1 MAFDD
6 SERDD
11 LLDRLVEEFAAR
23 LRRGER
29 PALKEYADRYP
40 ELADEIREL
49 FPAMV
54 EVEQAKEICHDWDE
68 AERADAST
76 STPPPAQVG
85 DYRIVREIG
94 RGGMGIV
101 YEAEQVS
108 LGRRVALKV
117 LPSPSGRDGTTLA
130 RFRREARASAR
141 LHHTNIVPVFEVGQ
155 DGEIRYYAMQ
165 FIHGQS
171 LDSVIYELRK
181 LRGRS
186 RVERGE
192 PTAQDGREEDRLG
205 DEGTGGIGA
214 EASIVRSLLTGRFE
228 RGPTAIEGGDGASP
242 GPGGP
247 AASGPLPPVV
257 GDSSAVMPGGTQL
270 SSVESRYR
278 AFHRGV
284 AHIGRQVAS
293 ALAYAHARGIL
304 HRDIK
309 PSNLLLDT
317 EGVAWV
323 SDFGLAKVDE
333 EDLTRTGDIL
343 GTLRYMAPERFRGRG
358 DARADVYS
366 LGLTLYELLVLRP
379 AFDSPDRVALS
390 EQIKAVDPP
399 RPRSIDPRV
408 PRDLETIALKAIEK
422 DPGDRYATAEA
433 MAEDL
438 RRFLDDEPIQ
448 ARRAGAPERCARWA
462 RRNPV
467 IATLGGVLTAVLVG
481 ATIASVFVAGRMAAL
496 AKRNEDA
503 ARSERAARLDAQAAQ
518 KQAEADRL
526 EGDRQRREADR
537 QRQRAEQHL
546 YIARVGQAEGALR
559 LYDAGTARGLLDL
572 CHPGPGEPD
581 RRGWEWSYLDQWCN
595 PELRTIA
602 LPTAAESHAVA
613 VSPDGRLLAIGCS
626 APYTMSTGEDPP
638 VPAYVVS
645 LPDGRVRHEL
655 GGHRRFVHAL
665 TFRPD
670 GECLAT
676 LGNEGTIRVWDTDS
690 GRELRAMSANTSVSL
705 TLGTELAELRWSPD
719 GLRLASSGGDGQVRI
734 WDPATGRETA
744 RIAHNARSV
753 AWSPDGAR
761 IASAGE
767 SGLEIRSWDPRD
779 EGRLGP
785 VLRQP
790 GHVTSLSWSPDG
802 RRVAAL
808 SDDTNDGSR
817 TGWLTVWDATSGE
830 KVFRVASVSALW
842 SVAFSPDG
850 TRLATGGKE
859 GIVRVYDATDGQE
872 CAASFAACR
881 VISGLAFSPDG
892 RRLHAAGWGMG
903 GVKVF
908 DPARDPRGRGFH
920 VSDDQIGD
928 LTFDRDGLSVLQVYW
943 VSGLLSA
950 VDPVDGSERIERN
963 LPVTDGRIWPRGD
976 FAFSRDGGRL
986 AAPTRRDRAV
996 VGVWDVALG
1005 RLVATLGRSG
1015 RPVTAVAFG
1024 PDAQSLASASAGGPE
1039 GRPIVTL
1046 WHLPSGRAI
1055 RTFEPGADRVVA
1067 LGFSGDG
1074 RKLAAG
1080 GGTMPGGPGWVT
1092 AWDAETG
1099 AVLGT
1104 LDHVGLAMFVAFDRD
1119 GDRLAVAD
1127 YGESK
1132 VLLWDLASGSVITHP
1147 GPVEVSFV
1155 GFTADGTRLAALGYD
1170 GNVHLADARTGD
1182 EVLILRSFGPP
1193 RGSGGFTPRLAFSPD
1208 GSRLASIAIGRTLNL
1223 WDLGP
1228 ASGPV
1233 VPPGPGDLAGW
1244 LRRSRAL
1251 AERGETAAAA
1261 AVAARARDIRGDDAS
1276 PWIEHAVS
1284 LYRRGD
1290 SPGARDALSRAVDAL
1305 PDDPGRWIGLVRSLA
1320 HLGWMEGSEMVG
1332 PKARSLCERRL
1343 ARTPDDEAVAADL
1356 AEVLP
1361 DADASPGWTILQPEV
1376 MTSAAGSTL
1385 TRLADGSVLAGGR
1398 NPAGDTYAVEAVTP
1412 LAGIT
1417 GLRLEAIPDPSLPH
1431 RGSGRDA
1438 ISGNFHLDAIRSS
1451 AATLRGGAA
1460 SVPVR
1465 LCRASVDYTDR
1476 RPGFTG
1482 ASGTL
1487 DTDPS
1492 TFWSIWP
1499 ETRRRHWAIFE
1510 IDPPI
1515 GTGVGSRLRVELACQ
1530 TASPHSVL
1538 GRFRLSV
1545 TNRPVPSFQTSLT
1558 RLKAD
1563 PARNGLTR
1571 AGAAYYLLGDWAAA
1585 ASIFERAAA
1594 RPGAPALDGLLLGL
1608 ARHHLGRSAEAR
1620 SDCDR
1625 ALERLRT
1632 ERAEEETRDV
1642 AVAALM
1648 DIRGLG
1654 VDESDSLLL
1663 DAAFPTDPFAP

>member
-1 MAFDD
+1 M
-6 SERDD
+6 
-11 LLDRLVEEFAAR
+11 
-23 LRRGER
+23 
-29 PALKEYADRYP
+29 
-40 ELADEIREL
+40 
-49 FPAMV
+49 
-54 EVEQAKEICHDWDE
+54 
-68 AERADAST
+68 
-76 STPPPAQVG
+76 
-85 DYRIVREIG
+85 
-94 RGGMGIV
+94 
-101 YEAEQVS
+101 
-108 LGRRVALKV
+108 
-117 LPSPSGRDGTTLA
+117 
-130 RFRREARASAR
+130 
-141 LHHTNIVPVFEVGQ
+141 PVFEVGQ

-171 LDSVIYELRK
+171 LDSVIRELRK

-186 RVERGE
+186 RLERGE
-192 PTAQDGREEDRLG
+192 PTAPEGREEDRLG

-214 EASIVRSLLTGRFE
+214 EASVVRSLLAGRFE
-228 RGPTAIEGGDGASP
+228 TGPTVIHVGDGASP

-247 AASGPLPPVV
+247 APSGPVPPAV

-270 SSVESRYR
+270 SSVESRHR

-390 EQIKAVDPP
+390 EQIKTVDPP

-408 PRDLETIALKAIEK
+408 PRDLETIVLKAIEK

-448 ARRAGAPERCARWA
+448 ARRASAPERCARWA

-467 IATLGGVLTAVLVG
+467 IAALGGVLTAVLVG
-481 ATIASVFVAGRMAAL
+481 ATIASVLIAGWMAAL

-503 ARSERAARLDAQAAQ
+503 AWSERGARVDAQAAQ

-526 EGDRQRREADR
+526 EADRQSQEADR

-546 YIARVGQAEGALR
+546 YIARIGQAEGALR
-559 LYDAGTARGLLDL
+559 LYDSATARGLLDL
-572 CHPGPGEPD
+572 CRPGPGEPD
-581 RRGWEWSYLDQWCN
+581 RRGWEWSYHDRWCN
-595 PELRTIA
+595 PELRTIT
-602 LPTAAESHAVA
+602 LPTAADYHSVA
-613 VSPDGRLLAIGCS
+613 VSPDGRLLAVGCS
-626 APYTMSTGEDPP
+626 APFAMRTGESPP
-638 VPAYVVS
+638 VAAYVVS
-645 LPDGRVRHEL
+645 LADGRVRHEL
-655 GGHRRFVHAL
+655 TGHNRFVHSL

-676 LGNEGTIRVWDTDS
+676 LGDEGTIRVWDTGS
-690 GRELRAMSANTSVSL
+690 GREIRTMNASTQASL
-705 TLGTELAELRWSPD
+705 AVGIELAELRWSPD
-719 GLRLASSGGDGQVRI
+719 GRRLASASGDGLVRI
-734 WDPATGRETA
+734 WDPATGWETA

-753 AWSPDGAR
+753 AWSPDGAQL
-761 IASAGE
+761 ASAGE

-785 VLRQP
+785 VLRRP
-790 GHVTSLSWSPDG
+790 GDVTSLSWSPDG
-802 RRVAAL
+802 RRVAAC
-808 SDDTNDGSR
+808 SDDTNGGSR
-817 TGWLTVWDATSGE
+817 TWWLTVCDATSGE
-830 KVFRVASVSALW
+830 EVFRVAAVSALW

-859 GIVRVYDATDGQE
+859 GIVRVYDAADGRE
-872 CAASFAACR
+872 CAASFAGCR

-908 DPARDPRGRGFH
+908 DPARDPRGRGLH
-920 VSDDQIGD
+920 VSDDQIGAM
-928 LTFDRDGLSVLQVYW
+928 TFDREGLRVLQVYW
-943 VSGLLSA
+943 VPGALSA
-950 VDPVDGSERIERN
+950 VNPVDGSERMEQA
-963 LPVTDGRIWPRGD
+963 LPVTDSRNWPRGD
-976 FAFSRDGGRL
+976 FAFSRDGGWL
-986 AAPTRRDRAV
+986 AAPTRRNPAV
-996 VGVWDVALG
+996 VGVWDVALS
-1005 RLVATLGRSG
+1005 RPVATLGRSG
-1015 RPVTAVAFG
+1015 GPVTAVAFG
-1024 PDAQSLASASAGGPE
+1024 PDAQSLASASFGGPE

-1055 RTFEPGADRVVA
+1055 RTFEPGPGQVRA

-1080 GGTMPGGPGWVT
+1080 GGTTLVGPGWVT

-1099 AVLGT
+1099 TMLGT
-1104 LDHVGLAMFVAFDRD
+1104 LDRVGMVMFVAFHRD

-1127 YGESK
+1127 YSESK
-1132 VLLWDLASGSVITHP
+1132 VLLWDLAAGSLITHP
-1147 GPVEVSFV
+1147 GPDSVSFV
-1155 GFTADGTRLAALGYD
+1155 EFTADGKRLAALGYD
-1170 GNVHLADARTGD
+1170 GNVHLADARSGD
-1182 EVLILRSFGPP
+1182 KMLILRGFGPP

-1208 GSRLASIAIGRTLNL
+1208 GSRLASIAMGRTLNL

-1228 ASGPV
+1228 ASGPA

-1244 LRRSRAL
+1244 LRQSRAL
-1251 AERGETAAAA
+1251 AERGDAAAA
-1261 AVAARARDIRGDDAS
+1261 ADAAARARDIRSDDAS

-1290 SPGARDALSRAVDAL
+1290 SPGARDALSRAVEAL
-1305 PDDPGRWIGLVRSLA
+1305 PDDPGRWVGLVRSLA
-1320 HLGWMEGSEMVG
+1320 HLGWTEGSEMVG
-1332 PKARSLCERRL
+1332 AKARFPCERRL
-1343 ARTPDDEAVAADL
+1343 SRTPDDEAVAAAL

-1376 MTSAAGSTL
+1376 MTSAAGATL

-1398 NPAGDTYAVEAVTP
+1398 NPAVDTYAVEAVTS

-1431 RGSGRDA
+1431 HGSGRDA
-1438 ISGNFHLDAIRSS
+1438 ISGNFHLDAIRLS
-1451 AATLRGGAA
+1451 AGTLPGGAA
-1460 SVPVR
+1460 LAPVR
-1465 LCRASVDYTDR
+1465 LCRACVDYADR

-1499 ETRRRHWAIFE
+1499 ETRRRHWATFE
-1510 IDPPI
+1510 IDAPI
-1515 GTGVGSRLRVELACQ
+1515 GSGPGTRLRVELACQ
-1530 TASPHSVL
+1530 TASPHSAL

-1545 TNRPVPSFQTSLT
+1545 TNRPVPSFRTNLT

-1563 PARNGLTR
+1563 PVRNGLTR
-1571 AGAAYYLLGDWAAA
+1571 SGAAYYLLGDWAAA
-1585 ASIFERAAA
+1585 ASILERAAA
-1594 RPGAPALDGLLLGL
+1594 RPGAPALDGLLLAL
-1608 ARHHLGRSAEAR
+1608 ARHHLGRTALAR

-1625 ALERLRT
+1625 ALERLTT
-1632 ERAEEETRDV
+1632 ERAEDETRDV

-1648 DIRGLG
+1648 AIRGLEL
-1654 VDESDSLLL
+1654 DQADSLLL
-1663 DAAFPTDPFAP
+1663 DAAFPADPFAP